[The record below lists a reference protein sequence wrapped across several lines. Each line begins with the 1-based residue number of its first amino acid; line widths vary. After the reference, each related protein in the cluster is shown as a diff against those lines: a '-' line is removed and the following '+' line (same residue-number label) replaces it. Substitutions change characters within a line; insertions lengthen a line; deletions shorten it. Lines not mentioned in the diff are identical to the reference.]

1 MKKFFKTLAALV
13 VVMSVVMCALVI
25 NVSAF
30 TANSTIGVT
39 NETPKV
45 NSIITVT
52 VTFKFSSKMQA
63 IEGTL
68 KYDSSKL
75 KYISAGGD
83 FTSNAKDGSIDFLT
97 TGNSDRFS
105 EEYIFKVIAE
115 GDALVS
121 LSGNCSDGTSEYYV
135 MPSSYK
141 LKIVQENVTDFA
153 GGSGTETDPYLISG
167 TAHFNNIRKYPSAHF
182 SLLNNITFTESD
194 FAEGGTFYNE
204 ENGFIPFDSF
214 SGTLNGNGYTVSG
227 LEFYYEYSSS
237 SSAYTVNIGLF
248 RNNSGNISNLSFE
261 NLSAIAYSD
270 CAANLGGLVGKNTGN
285 IVNCSV
291 SGSVISLCG
300 DGSYVGTV
308 AGENCG
314 QILNCINSSFIYIY
328 PTGEQAYSGGITGIS
343 NEGST
348 IGFCY
353 NLGAVSGYVTGGIA
367 GVANNAQIVT
377 CANLGV
383 VGYGS
388 VLQEQTDLGVLYGVA
403 SGGIA
408 GYAAGN
414 TVIGGCYNAGE
425 VVSYS
430 DSYEAFAGGIAAEI
444 TESCISDCYNL
455 GYVGSYAENY
465 DAAAQSGDYAAGIVA
480 SVNSFAQSEDGQF
493 MSVENCYSIAV
504 PYSANEFVGG
514 IAGVNNGGIFK
525 NNYYY
530 DIVTNGIYENFDVNE
545 IDGVTSLTDGEMKNK
560 ESYEGFD
567 FENVWWLSSVS
578 GYDYPQVSVCSVAGA
593 QSVEITQQPQSTV
606 YNIGAE
612 PDLSGGKMTVTYYSG
627 ESEEL
632 DTGELS
638 ILGYDN
644 TVAGEQTVYFVYGG
658 YMFEGSITFV
668 NKLAGDCNNDGI
680 VNISDL
686 AILKLYLAGVKME
699 DFSEASA
706 DVDGNGAVETTDMAQ
721 LKLTLAGE

>member
-1 MKKFFKTLAALV
+1 MKKIRKILAVIICV
-13 VVMSVVMCALVI
+13 VLTFSTSAFA
-25 NVSAF
+25 VSA
-30 TANSTIGVT
+30 A
-39 NETPKV
+39 
-45 NSIITVT
+45 
-52 VTFKFSSKMQA
+52 
-63 IEGTL
+63 
-68 KYDSSKL
+68 
-75 KYISAGGD
+75 
-83 FTSNAKDGSIDFLT
+83 
-97 TGNSDRFS
+97 TG
-105 EEYIFKVIAE
+105 
-115 GDALVS
+115 
-121 LSGNCSDGTSEYYV
+121 
-135 MPSSYK
+135 
-141 LKIVQENVTDFA
+141 DFA
-153 GGSGTETDPYLISG
+153 GGVGSEAEPYLIST
-167 TAHFNNIRKYPSAHF
+167 TAHFDNIRKYPSAHF

-194 FAEGGTFYNE
+194 FTEGGAFYNE
-204 ENGFIPFDSF
+204 GNSFIPFDSF
-214 SGTLNGNGYTVSG
+214 SGTINGNGYTVSG
-227 LEFYYEYSSS
+227 LEYYYEYGSS

-248 RNNSGNISNLSFE
+248 RNNSGDISNLSFE

-300 DGSYVGTV
+300 DGSYVGGV

-328 PTGEQAYSGGITGIS
+328 PTGEQAYSGGIAGIS
-343 NEGST
+343 SEGST

-403 SGGIA
+403 SGGIV

-425 VVSYS
+425 VVAYS

-480 SVNSFAQSEDGQF
+480 SVNSFAQSEEGET
-493 MSVENCYSIAV
+493 MSVENCYSVGTNDSYHSFA
-504 PYSANEFVGG
+504 GG
-514 IAGVNNGGIFK
+514 IAGANNGGIFK
-525 NNYYY
+525 NNYYL
-530 DIVTNGIYENFDVNE
+530 DIDSIGIVKVFDSGSAE
-545 IDGVTSLTDGEMKNK
+545 GVTSLTDEQMKNA
-560 ESYEGFD
+560 EYFQGFD
-567 FENVWWLSSVS
+567 FENMWWLSSVS

-593 QSVEITQQPQSTV
+593 QSVEITKQPDSTV
-606 YNIGAE
+606 YDIGAE
-612 PDLSGGKMTVTYYSG
+612 PDLSGGKMTVTYYNG

-668 NKLAGDCNNDGI
+668 NKVAGDCNNDGI
-680 VNISDL
+680 VNTSDL
-686 AILKLYLAGVKME
+686 AILKLYLAGVEVE
-699 DFSEASA
+699 DFSEAGA
-706 DVDGNGAVETTDMAQ
+706 DVDGNGAVETKDMAQ